1 MNLDDMNLQQVE
13 ERLAALDVEVRE
25 ATEAEA
31 VEKAAEEKKGLLTRK
46 AELQDLEQ
54 RKKTAL
60 ELNEGKAAPDK
71 IVEIRKEEPKMEVE
85 KMLDHSSEEYRSAW
99 LKNLQGKELNE
110 VEKRALSGGTSALPE
125 ATANKVVEILVDTVP
140 LLNEIELFRMPGSI
154 NIAVEVTAPGAK
166 VEAAGGLVTEST
178 AVLRQVTLAGYNMNA
193 FIRLGAD
200 LAQQAVPAFEDWLT
214 RKLADAIGNKIE
226 DLIVNGDGTDGP
238 KGIDKYVATWGVTA
252 GTGVDWTGS
261 SGSALDVDDI
271 DKAIGLLPAKY
282 DRDSKF
288 VMSKKT
294 FYTNVANLTDVN
306 NLPVVERE
314 GRNFYVRGYPVV
326 FSNYVTAGT
335 IFFGDFKRGMVGN
348 LSSNI
353 QVEKQRNLAYN
364 AWDFLG
370 WAVFDCAPAAAGCIV
385 KIASDIEA

>member
-1 MNLDDMNLQQVE
+1 M
-13 ERLAALDVEVRE
+13 
-25 ATEAEA
+25 
-31 VEKAAEEKKGLLTRK
+31 
-46 AELQDLEQ
+46 
-54 RKKTAL
+54 
-60 ELNEGKAAPDK
+60 
-71 IVEIRKEEPKMEVE
+71 EIE

-110 VEKRALSGGTSALPE
+110 VEKRALTGGTSALPE

-154 NIAVEVTAPGAK
+154 NIAVEVTAPGATR
-166 VEAAGGLVTEST
+166 EAAGGTVTESN

-200 LAQQAVPAFEDWLT
+200 LAQQAVSAFEDWLT

-226 DLIVNGDGTDGP
+226 DLIVNGDGSGDP
-238 KGIDKYVATWGVTA
+238 KGIEKYVDTWDVSD

-261 SGSALDVDDI
+261 SGSALDVADLDA
-271 DKAIGLLPAKY
+271 AIGLLPAKY

-294 FYTNVANLTDVN
+294 FYTNVVNLTDVN
-306 NLPVVERE
+306 NLPVVERD

-348 LSSNI
+348 LSSDI
-353 QVEKQRNLAYN
+353 KVEKQRNLAAN

-385 KIASDIEA
+385 KIASNIQA

>member
-1 MNLDDMNLQQVE
+1 MNLDEMTLQDVE
-13 ERLAALDVEVRE
+13 ERLAALDIEVRSFTKAEQVDE
-25 ATEAEA
+25 ATE
-31 VEKAAEEKKGLLTRK
+31 EKKQLLERK
-46 AELQDLEQ
+46 AELVELET
-54 RKKTAL
+54 RKQIAL

-154 NIAVEVTAPGAK
+154 NIAVEVTAPGATL
-166 VEAAGGLVTEST
+166 EAAGGAVTEST

-200 LAQQAVPAFEDWLT
+200 LAQQAVSAFEDWLT

-226 DLIVNGDGTDGP
+226 DLIVNGDGSDGP
-238 KGIDKYVATWGVTA
+238 KGIEKYVDTWDVSD
-252 GTGVDWTGS
+252 GTGVAWTGS
-261 SGSALDVDDI
+261 SGAALDVDDL
-271 DKAIGLLPAKY
+271 DAAIGLLPAKY

-385 KIASDIEA
+385 KVAAGIQS

>member
-1 MNLDDMNLQQVE
+1 ME

-31 VEKAAEEKKGLLTRK
+31 VEKAAEEKKGLLERK

-60 ELNEGKAAPDK
+60 ELTAGTKAPEK
-71 IVEIRKEEPKMEVE
+71 IIEARKEEKKMEVE

-110 VEKRALSGGTSALPE
+110 VEKRALTGGTSALPE

-154 NIAVEVTAPGAK
+154 NIAVEVTAPGATL
-166 VEAAGGLVTEST
+166 EAAGGAVTEST

-200 LAQQAVPAFEDWLT
+200 LAQQAVSAFEDWLT

-226 DLIVNGDGTDGP
+226 DLIVNGDGSGEP
-238 KGIDKYVATWGVTA
+238 KGIEKYVATWDVGD
-252 GTGVDWTGS
+252 GTGVAWTGS
-261 SGSALDVDDI
+261 DGAALDVDDL
-271 DKAIGLLPAKY
+271 DAAIGLLPAKY

-385 KIASDIEA
+385 KVAAGIQS

>member
-1 MNLDDMNLQQVE
+1 MNLDEMNLQQVE

-31 VEKAAEEKKGLLTRK
+31 VERAAEEKKGLLTRK
-46 AELQDLEQ
+46 AELVDLEQ

-60 ELNEGKAAPDK
+60 ELNEGKAPEK
-71 IVEIRKEEPKMEVE
+71 IIEARKEEKKMEVE
-85 KMLDHSSEEYRSAW
+85 KMLDRSSEEYRSAW

-110 VEKRALSGGTSALPE
+110 VEKRALTGGTSALPE

-154 NIAVEVTAPGAK
+154 NIAVEVTAPGATR
-166 VEAAGGLVTEST
+166 EAAGGTVTEST

-200 LAQQAVPAFEDWLT
+200 LAQQAVSAFEDWLT

-226 DLIVNGDGTDGP
+226 DFIVNGDGSGDP
-238 KGIDKYVATWGVTA
+238 KGIEKYVDTWDVSD

-261 SGSALDVDDI
+261 SGSALAVADLDA
-271 DKAIGLLPAKY
+271 AIGLLPAKY

-294 FYTNVANLTDVN
+294 FYTNVVNLTDVN
-306 NLPVVERE
+306 NLPVVERD

-348 LSSNI
+348 LSSDI
-353 QVEKQRNLAYN
+353 KVEKQRNLAAN

-385 KIASDIEA
+385 KIASNIQA

>member
-46 AELQDLEQ
+46 AELVDLEQ
-54 RKKTAL
+54 RKKTTL
-60 ELNEGKAAPDK
+60 ELNEGKAPEK
-71 IVEIRKEEPKMEVE
+71 IIEARKEEKKMEVE

-110 VEKRALSGGTSALPE
+110 VEKRALTGGTSALPE

-154 NIAVEVTAPGAK
+154 NIAVEVTAPGATR
-166 VEAAGGLVTEST
+166 EAAGGAVTEST

-200 LAQQAVPAFEDWLT
+200 LAQQAVSAFEDWLT

-226 DLIVNGDGTDGP
+226 DLIVNGDGSGDP
-238 KGIDKYVATWGVTA
+238 KGIEKYVDTWDVSN
-252 GTGVDWTGS
+252 GTGVAWTGS
-261 SGSALDVDDI
+261 SGAALDVDDL
-271 DKAIGLLPAKY
+271 DAAIGLLPAKY

-294 FYTNVANLTDVN
+294 FYTNVVNLEDVN
-306 NLPVVERE
+306 NLPVVERD

-326 FSNYVTAGT
+326 FSNYVADGT

-385 KIASDIEA
+385 KVAANIQA

>member
-1 MNLDDMNLQQVE
+1 MNLDEMNLQQVE

-46 AELQDLEQ
+46 AELVDLEQ

-60 ELNEGKAAPDK
+60 DLNEGKAPEK
-71 IVEIRKEEPKMEVE
+71 IIEARKEEKKMEVE

-110 VEKRALSGGTSALPE
+110 VEKRALTGGTSALPE

-154 NIAVEVTAPGAK
+154 NIAVEVTAPGATR
-166 VEAAGGLVTEST
+166 EAAGGAVTEST
-178 AVLRQVTLAGYNMNA
+178 AELRQVTLAGYNMNA

-200 LAQQAVPAFEDWLT
+200 LAQQAVSAFEDWLT

-226 DLIVNGDGTDGP
+226 DLIVNGDGSGDP
-238 KGIDKYVATWGVTA
+238 KGIEKYVDTWDVSN
-252 GTGVDWTGS
+252 GTGVAWTGS
-261 SGSALDVDDI
+261 SGAALDVDDL
-271 DKAIGLLPAKY
+271 DAAIGLLPAKY

-385 KIASDIEA
+385 KVAANIQS

>member
-1 MNLDDMNLQQVE
+1 MNLDEMNLQQVE

-31 VEKAAEEKKGLLTRK
+31 VEKAAEEKKGLLARK
-46 AELQDLEQ
+46 AELVDLEQ
-54 RKKTAL
+54 RKKTTL
-60 ELNEGKAAPDK
+60 ELNEGKAPEK
-71 IVEIRKEEPKMEVE
+71 IIEARKEEKKMEIE
-85 KMLDHSSEEYRSAW
+85 KMLDRSSEEYRLAW

-110 VEKRALSGGTSALPE
+110 VEKRALTGGTSALPE

-140 LLNEIELFRMPGSI
+140 LLNEIELFRVPGSI
-154 NIAVEVTAPGAK
+154 NIAVEVTAPGATR
-166 VEAAGGLVTEST
+166 EPAGGTVTESA

-200 LAQQAVPAFEDWLT
+200 LAQQAVSAFEDWLA
-214 RKLADAIGNKIE
+214 RKLADAIGNKTE
-226 DLIVNGDGTDGP
+226 DFIVNGGGSGDP
-238 KGIDKYVATWGVTA
+238 KGIDKYVTTWDVGD
-252 GTGVDWTGS
+252 GTGVAWTGS
-261 SGSALDVDDI
+261 SGAALAVVDLDA
-271 DKAIGLLPAKY
+271 AIGLLPAKY

-294 FYTNVANLTDVN
+294 FYTNVVNLTDVN
-306 NLPVVERE
+306 NLPVVERD

-348 LSSNI
+348 LSSDI
-353 QVEKQRNLAYN
+353 KVEKQRNLAAN

-385 KIASDIEA
+385 KIAANIQA

>member
-1 MNLDDMNLQQVE
+1 MNLDEMTLQDVE
-13 ERLAALDVEVRE
+13 ERLAALDIEVRSFTKAEQVDE
-25 ATEAEA
+25 ATE
-31 VEKAAEEKKGLLTRK
+31 EKKQLLERK
-46 AELQDLEQ
+46 AELVELET
-54 RKKTAL
+54 RKQIAL

-166 VEAAGGLVTEST
+166 VEAAGGAVTEST

-200 LAQQAVPAFEDWLT
+200 LAQQAVSAFEDWLT

-226 DLIVNGDGTDGP
+226 DLIVNGDGSDGP
-238 KGIDKYVATWGVTA
+238 KGIEKYVDTWDVSD
-252 GTGVDWTGS
+252 GTGVAWTGS
-261 SGSALDVDDI
+261 SGAALDVDDL
-271 DKAIGLLPAKY
+271 DAAIGLLPAKY

-385 KIASDIEA
+385 KVAAGIQS

>member
-46 AELQDLEQ
+46 AELVDLEQ

-60 ELNEGKAAPDK
+60 ELNEGKAPEK

-85 KMLDHSSEEYRSAW
+85 KMLDHSSAEYRSAW

-140 LLNEIELFRMPGSI
+140 LLNEIELFRLPGSI
-154 NIAVEVTAPGAK
+154 NIAVEVTAPGATR
-166 VEAAGGLVTEST
+166 EAAGGTVTEST

-200 LAQQAVPAFEDWLT
+200 LAQQAVSAFEDWLT

-226 DLIVNGDGTDGP
+226 DFIVNGDGSGDP
-238 KGIDKYVATWGVTA
+238 KGIEKYVTTWDVSD
-252 GTGVDWTGS
+252 GTGVAWTGS
-261 SGSALDVDDI
+261 SGAALAVADLDA
-271 DKAIGLLPAKY
+271 AIGLLPAKY

-294 FYTNVANLTDVN
+294 FYTNVVNLTDLN
-306 NLPVVERE
+306 NLPVVERD

-326 FSNYVTAGT
+326 FSNYVTTGT

-348 LSSNI
+348 LSSDI
-353 QVEKQRNLAYN
+353 KVEKQRNLAAN

-370 WAVFDCAPAAAGCIV
+370 WGVFDCAPAAAGCIV
-385 KIASDIEA
+385 KIAAGIQS

>member
-1 MNLDDMNLQQVE
+1 MNLDEMNLQQVE
-13 ERLAALDVEVRE
+13 ERLAALDIEVRSF
-25 ATEAEA
+25 TEVAD
-31 VEKAAEEKKGLLTRK
+31 VEKATKEKKGLLERK
-46 AELQDLEQ
+46 AELVDLEQ

-60 ELNEGKAAPDK
+60 ELNEGKAPEK
-71 IVEIRKEEPKMEVE
+71 IIEARKEEKNMDIE
-85 KMLDHSSEEYRSAW
+85 KMLDRSSEEYRSAW

-154 NIAVEVTAPGAK
+154 NIAVEVIAPGATR
-166 VEAAGGLVTEST
+166 EAAGGLVTEST

-200 LAQQAVPAFEDWLT
+200 LAQQAVSAFEDWLT

-226 DLIVNGDGTDGP
+226 DFIVNGDGSGDP
-238 KGIDKYVATWGVTA
+238 KGIDKYVDTWDVSN
-252 GTGVDWTGS
+252 GTGVAWTGS
-261 SGSALDVDDI
+261 SGAALAVADLDA
-271 DKAIGLLPAKY
+271 AIGLLPAKY

-326 FSNYVTAGT
+326 FSNYVTTGT

-385 KIASDIEA
+385 KVAAGIQA